1 MSAASK
7 ALPRPCPTCGD
18 VAGGVFCPKDGAP
31 LEGSFSLGGD
41 RYVLEELIGNGAM
54 AIVFGGRHR
63 TLSRPI
69 AVKIL
74 RPEVAENADQQQRF
88 LREARSASQLNH
100 ENIVGV
106 LDFGWDDDLGV
117 TYMVMER
124 LFGQTLASQ
133 LGTSGRLTW
142 REAIPLLVQVCRA
155 AAAAHSLGIV
165 HRDLTSRNVILVQT
179 AGRRV
184 VKLCDFGL
192 SRQSAG
198 GDRVTHNGAWVGT
211 PAYMAPETFD
221 QMDPS
226 ATVEASSDI
235 YSIGV
240 LAYEMVTGFLPVEGA
255 SVVEMVAAKL
265 ADEPRPLRE
274 RFPELGLPE
283 DFDALVLRCL
293 DREPAKRPTAAEL
306 ERQLVRI
313 EARATSAG
321 IPLAGSRTPSGPLS
335 GPLASLS
342 GPLAGPSSGSGLHPL
357 YPSLDDGGVP
367 AMIGSYRVVRSLG
380 SGGTGRVYLGEHP
393 VIGTKVA
400 IKVLLPEIAGSRET
414 VERFIQEART
424 SSQIE
429 SPHIPRYYDFGRT
442 AGGLPYAVMEYFE
455 GETLAEHIEKHG
467 ALSVAVSA
475 DILAQA
481 AGALTLAH
489 QAGLVHRDLKPENLF
504 LVAAE
509 SSKTRSGEHS
519 APGLALPATD
529 GAGAIPSSG
538 FNVKVLDFGIAKT
551 FGKDSGTRTQ
561 QGFFLGTPFYC
572 APEQVFGAEVD
583 PRADVYG
590 LGATAFEMLTG
601 LPPFIG
607 EISEVLEAKT
617 SREAPLLRGQ
627 RAEVSALV
635 EATVARMLARDPAAR
650 APSMKWVQEQVAL
663 WLRPESEQAGEGE
676 APAKGSITSPGTSAS
691 TAAGTRLG
699 ARQPRSASPVAALAS
714 SPDLEIF
721 ASSSAS
727 PSGASGLSSSLSSAA
742 TARPAAAVTHLGD
755 EPLVIEA
762 TRGRRDDQ
770 DFDALETVTLL
781 PDERPG
787 GRVQIAV
794 PPPSAPPVWRRPLP
808 MTLAAAAVVAL
819 VAVAY
824 VVTGGGAGSA
834 VDAQSHGAASVGARR
849 PPLVSPITPPAAAK
863 ADAPAT
869 AVATDVAKTTAPA
882 SEEAAPGDDDGAANP
897 AGDADDGADGPGD
910 ADRTRL
916 DRKRDRK
923 RDRHDK
929 RDKRDPKATT
939 SPAPT
944 PAKDPEPPKDV
955 KFVDPFEK

>member
-165 HRDLTSRNVILVQT
+165 HRDLTSRNMILVQT

-221 QMDPS
+221 QVDPS

-265 ADEPRPLRE
+265 ADEPRRLRE

-283 DFDALVLRCL
+283 DFDALILRCL
-293 DREPAKRPTAAEL
+293 DREPAQRPTAAEL

-321 IPLAGSRTPSGPLS
+321 VPLAGSLTPSGPLS
-335 GPLASLS
+335 GPLASRS
-342 GPLAGPSSGSGLHPL
+342 GPASSSGLHPL

-519 APGLALPATD
+519 APGLALPPSD
-529 GAGAIPSSG
+529 GAIPASG

-635 EATVARMLARDPAAR
+635 EETVARMLARDPAAR
-650 APSMKWVQEQVAL
+650 APSMTWVQEQVAL
-663 WLRPESEQAGEGE
+663 WLRPESALEGEGE
-676 APAKGSITSPGTSAS
+676 APAKGASTSPG

-714 SPDLEIF
+714 SPELEIF
-721 ASSSAS
+721 ASSSAGS
-727 PSGASGLSSSLSSAA
+727 ASASGLGRSLSSPMA

-755 EPLVIEA
+755 EPLVIES

-787 GRVQIAV
+787 GRVQIAM

-819 VAVAY
+819 VAVIY
-824 VVTGGGAGSA
+824 VVTGGGAGRA
-834 VDAQSHGAASVGARR
+834 VDAKPNGAASVGARR

-863 ADAPAT
+863 ADASAT

-882 SEEAAPGDDDGAANP
+882 SEEAAPGDDDGAAANP

-910 ADRTRL
+910 ADRARH

-929 RDKRDPKATT
+929 RDRRDAKAPT

>member
-7 ALPRPCPTCGD
+7 ALPRPCPTCGE
-18 VAGGVFCPKDGAP
+18 VSGGVFCPQDGMP
-31 LEGSFSLGGD
+31 LEGAFTLGSD

-63 TLSRPI
+63 TLSRPV

-133 LGTSGRLTW
+133 LGTSGRLAW
-142 REAIPLLVQVCRA
+142 REAMPLLVQVCRA
-155 AAAAHSLGIV
+155 VGAAHGLGIV
-165 HRDLTSRNVILVQT
+165 HRDLTSRNVILVSG
-179 AGRRV
+179 AGRRI

-192 SRQSAG
+192 SRQAAG

-211 PAYMAPETFD
+211 PAYMAPEHFD
-221 QMDPS
+221 QLDPS
-226 ATVEASSDI
+226 SSVEASSDI

-240 LAYEMVTGFLPVEGA
+240 LAHEMITGYLPVEGL
-255 SVVEMVAAKL
+255 SIGEMVAAKL
-265 ADEPRPLRE
+265 SDEPRRLGE

-283 DFDALVLRCL
+283 ELDALVLRCL
-293 DREPAKRPTAAEL
+293 DRTPARRPTAAEL
-306 ERQLVRI
+306 ERLLVRI

-321 IPLAGSRTPSGPLS
+321 IPLSSGTPSATPSGAPF
-335 GPLASLS
+335 GT
-342 GPLAGPSSGSGLHPL
+342 PSSSGLHPIF
-357 YPSLDDGGVP
+357 PSLDDGGVP
-367 AMIGSYRVVRSLG
+367 TMIGSYRVVRSLG

-393 VIGTKVA
+393 VIGSKVA

-442 AGGLPYAVMEYFE
+442 SGGLPYAVMEYFE
-455 GETLAEHIEKHG
+455 GETLAEHIQKHG
-467 ALSVAVSA
+467 ALSVAHCA
-475 DILAQA
+475 DILGQA

-489 QAGLVHRDLKPENLF
+489 QAGLVHRDLKPENIF

-509 SSKTRSGEHS
+509 PKARGSGEHS
-519 APGLALPATD
+519 LQGTQGFGSPPPD
-529 GAGAIPSSG
+529 GIPPSG

-551 FGKDSGTRTQ
+551 FGKESGTRTQ

-617 SREAPLLRGQ
+617 SREAPLLGTQ
-627 RAEVSALV
+627 RVEISPLV

-650 APSMKWVQEQVAL
+650 APSMTWVQEQVAT
-663 WLRPESEQAGEGE
+663 WLRPASQKDAEVASGRASGLLATNERRPRSS
-676 APAKGSITSPGTSAS
+676 PAIDVISSAS
-691 TAAGTRLG
+691 VAALSARDRSQPALDLDLG
-699 ARQPRSASPVAALAS
+699 LGLGEETSSTGLFRASTPMSVPALPGMPRSAAA
-714 SPDLEIF
+714 F
-721 ASSSAS
+721 
-727 PSGASGLSSSLSSAA
+727 
-742 TARPAAAVTHLGD
+742 THLGE
-755 EPLVIEA
+755 EPLAIEA
-762 TRGRRDDQ
+762 NRSTHRDAQ

-781 PDERPG
+781 PGERPE
-787 GRVQIAV
+787 RVQVAM
-794 PPPSAPPVWRRPLP
+794 PPPRPRPPAWRRPLP
-808 MTLAAAAVVAL
+808 MTLAAAAAVAL
-819 VAVAY
+819 VAIAY
-824 VVTGGGAGSA
+824 VGTTGGASSVSGASGAS
-834 VDAQSHGAASVGARR
+834 GAASGGHRQPV
-849 PPLVSPITPPAAAK
+849 VSPIVSPIVDNTGRTT
-863 ADAPAT
+863 DATTDAT
-869 AVATDVAKTTAPA
+869 AGGPI
-882 SEEAAPGDDDGAANP
+882 GAAGDP
-897 AGDADDGADGPGD
+897 SGDEHPGKAGTHN
-910 ADRTRL
+910 DRR
-916 DRKRDRK
+916 R
-923 RDRHDK
+923 DK
-929 RDKRDPKATT
+929 RDKRDRLDKRDKRDKPVETT
-939 SPAPT
+939 PRPE
-944 PAKDPEPPKDV
+944 AKDPDPPKDV